1 MNIDAVYSLFKNV
14 YVNFNKRNNCFYVN
28 SYRPEYSTELKKTQK
43 KEVKC
48 IGKIENSDTGIGKIT
63 FNSSFISK
71 HPEIVNFNVLRTGK
85 NKIVIEPVKVEISK
99 EAGAVSSDELLE
111 VRHMK
116 VGASYFILEV
126 FKRSYSGRALKAL
139 YDSRKITRT
148 QYEQLLTII
157 VYACYE
163 GVKHLYRIEYFVR
176 DHIVPFTKNF
186 NKDTVQRLF
195 DVLGSELIVAFYTKK
210 HELMQAD
217 LSKSHQMLGD
227 RRYIALDGS
236 NIDVNLD
243 NISNADFGKSKSGN
257 STPIVNF
264 LSLIDKVTGTVMGHC
279 TYSGHTTD
287 IATLEGSVKQLA
299 YYGCKNYTVIVDR
312 GYWSLYNIN
321 VMYNLGHDF
330 IVHAKLS
337 MGTLKTFIKSII
349 NDLSVGNGCQKIE
362 LNNEINYCQ
371 CHELKW
377 SYYDIKSARK
387 CRKPVYLYAF
397 YNPALASA
405 AKLELEEQVR
415 ELNSQFNEYKEA
427 LSKATAQHKKKP
439 EMPKLP
445 ELFQNLLNEGVLYL
459 NTTYNR
465 YDLDN
470 TKSFSYCQSAGV
482 WILASS
488 RQIECEEIFTR
499 YRQRN
504 EIEVMYRYFKNH
516 VEADT
521 LEVSNEQNFNAKLFL
536 GLLASEFLNTLKLKI
551 IDWNKTATQKAQVK
565 LKDNSM
571 YMTFKDLDTLECIY
585 HKDTIIPTTNILKR
599 HENLFTM
606 MGIDPIVLQNTR
618 LKKASLNEELGLILN
633 N

>member
-1 MNIDAVYSLFKNV
+1 MQLAFPVFAYAIFFFSDLFRTLTQN
-14 YVNFNKRNNCFYVN
+14 NF
-28 SYRPEYSTELKKTQK
+28 
-43 KEVKC
+43 
-48 IGKIENSDTGIGKIT
+48 
-63 FNSSFISK
+63 
-71 HPEIVNFNVLRTGK
+71 
-85 NKIVIEPVKVEISK
+85 
-99 EAGAVSSDELLE
+99 ELLE
-111 VRHMK
+111 
-116 VGASYFILEV
+116 
-126 FKRSYSGRALKAL
+126 KA
-139 YDSRKITRT
+139 
-148 QYEQLLTII
+148 
-157 VYACYE
+157 A
-163 GVKHLYRIEYFVR
+163 VK
-176 DHIVPFTKNF
+176 
-186 NKDTVQRLF
+186 
-195 DVLGSELIVAFYTKK
+195 A
-210 HELMQAD
+210 
-217 LSKSHQMLGD
+217 
-227 RRYIALDGS
+227 
-236 NIDVNLD
+236 
-243 NISNADFGKSKSGN
+243 SNA
-257 STPIVNF
+257 
-264 LSLIDKVTGTVMGHC
+264 LI
-279 TYSGHTTD
+279 TYLVPYSDHTAD

-321 VMYNLGHDF
+321 VMYNLGLDF

-337 MGTLKTFIKSII
+337 MDTLKTFIKSII
-349 NDLSVGNGCQKIE
+349 NDLSVGNGCHKIE
-362 LNNEINYCQ
+362 QNNEINYCQ
-371 CHELKW
+371 CHELQW
-377 SYYDIKSARK
+377 SYYDIKSTKK

-415 ELNSQFNEYKEA
+415 ELNSQLNEYKAA

-439 EMPKLP
+439 EMPKLS
-445 ELFQNLLNEGVLYL
+445 EFFQNLINEGVLYL

-470 TKSFSYCQSAGV
+470 TKAYSYCQSAGV

-488 RQIECEEIFTR
+488 TKLDCEEIFTR

-521 LEVSNEQNFNAKLFL
+521 LKVSNEKNFNAKLFL

-551 IDWNKTATQKAQVK
+551 IDWNKTATQKTLVK

-606 MGIDPIVLQNTR
+606 MGIDPIVLQNTK

-633 N
+633 KR